1 MTTSLVWCQALLRG
15 TMFNCKAVIF
25 DMDGVIID
33 SEGLWREAQ
42 KGALARWGACVS
54 DEECIRLT
62 KGKRLDEIAQTW
74 CEYCHLHIEPA
85 LLESEI
91 RRLITTLIAGT
102 GEAMPGVQD
111 VLFFAPE
118 WLSTGAGNL
127 FILPGDR
134 CCTDKT
140 QYSALFFGDL

>member
-1 MTTSLVWCQALLRG
+1 MRLPKPGV
-15 TMFNCKAVIF
+15 NIVI
-25 DMDGVIID
+25 
-33 SEGLWREAQ
+33 
-42 KGALARWGACVS
+42 
-54 DEECIRLT
+54 
-62 KGKRLDEIAQTW
+62 
-74 CEYCHLHIEPA
+74 YIEPA

-111 VLFFAPE
+111 VLFFAPGGYQ
-118 WLSTGAGNL
+118 LALATSSSYQ
-127 FILPGDR
+127 GDR

>member
-1 MTTSLVWCQALLRG
+1 
-15 TMFNCKAVIF
+15 MFNCKAVIF

-102 GEAMPGVQD
+102 G
-111 VLFFAPE
+111 
-118 WLSTGAGNL
+118 
-127 FILPGDR
+127 
-134 CCTDKT
+134 
-140 QYSALFFGDL
+140 

>member
-1 MTTSLVWCQALLRG
+1 
-15 TMFNCKAVIF
+15 MFNCKAVIF

-111 VLFFAPE
+111 VLFFC
-118 WLSTGAGNL
+118 AGVAINWRWQPL
-127 FILPGDR
+127 HLTSDR